1 MVNGMNN
8 KQELDKGLT
17 LDNSKILERLESLE
31 TLIDKTEPDIPNE
44 KDLFSMHTIQ
54 TQENIEWMRSISDGN
69 SNHNQDSIRI
79 KIIQIMKDSNR
90 IWSIRNKIHN
100 GDWDDLEML
109 EVEDT
114 IKDLLS
120 QHQKIN
126 AIQYYRKYMLDEL
139 KVDMGLRQAKDTIDA
154 IGRGDTVDL
163 SVGYK
168 E

>member
-1 MVNGMNN
+1 M
-8 KQELDKGLT
+8 
-17 LDNSKILERLESLE
+17 DNARILERLESLE
-31 TLIDKTEPDIPNE
+31 ALIEKTEPDIPDD
-44 KDLFSMHTIQ
+44 KTLFSMHSIE
-54 TQENIEWMRSISDGN
+54 TQENIDWIRGISNGN
-69 SNHNQDSIRI
+69 SNHNQDSARI

-126 AIQYYRKYMLDEL
+126 AIKYYRKYMLDEL

>member
-1 MVNGMNN
+1 M
-8 KQELDKGLT
+8 
-17 LDNSKILERLESLE
+17 DNARIIERLESLE

-44 KDLFSMHTIQ
+44 KDLVSMHSIQ
-54 TQENIEWMRSISDGN
+54 TQENIEWMRSIVTRN
-69 SNHNQDSIRI
+69 SNHDQDSERI

-90 IWSIRNKIHN
+90 IWGIRNKIQN

-120 QHQKIN
+120 RGQKIN
-126 AIQYYRKYMLDEL
+126 AIKYYRSYMHEEL
-139 KVDMGLRQAKDTIDA
+139 KVEMGLRQAKDTVDA
-154 IGRGDTVDL
+154 IGRGASVDL
-163 SVGYK
+163 SVGY

>member
-1 MVNGMNN
+1 M
-8 KQELDKGLT
+8 
-17 LDNSKILERLESLE
+17 DNAKIIERLESLE

-44 KDLFSMHTIQ
+44 KDLFSMHSIQ
-54 TQENIEWMRSISDGN
+54 TQENIDWMRSIVTGN
-69 SNHNQDSIRI
+69 SNHDQDSTRI

-90 IWSIRNKIHN
+90 IWGIRNKIQN

-126 AIQYYRKYMLDEL
+126 AIKYYRNYMSEQLN
-139 KVDMGLRQAKDTIDA
+139 VDMGLRQAKDTIDA
-154 IGRGDTVDL
+154 IGRGATVDL
-163 SVGYK
+163 SVGY
-168 E
+168 EE

>member
-1 MVNGMNN
+1 M
-8 KQELDKGLT
+8 
-17 LDNSKILERLESLE
+17 DNARIIERLESLE

-44 KDLFSMHTIQ
+44 KDLFSMHSIQ
-54 TQENIEWMRSISDGN
+54 TQENIEWMRSIVTRN
-69 SNHNQDSIRI
+69 SNYDQDSERI

-90 IWSIRNKIHN
+90 IWGIRNKIQN

-120 QHQKIN
+120 RHQKIN
-126 AIQYYRKYMLDEL
+126 AIKYYRNYMSEQLN
-139 KVDMGLRQAKDTIDA
+139 VDMGLRQAKDTIDA
-154 IGRGDTVDL
+154 IGRGATVDL
-163 SVGYK
+163 TIGY

>member
-1 MVNGMNN
+1 M
-8 KQELDKGLT
+8 
-17 LDNSKILERLESLE
+17 DNARIIERLESLE

-44 KDLFSMHTIQ
+44 KDLFSMHSIQ
-54 TQENIEWMRSISDGN
+54 TQENIEWMRSIVTRN
-69 SNHNQDSIRI
+69 SNHDQDSERI

-90 IWSIRNKIHN
+90 IWGIRNKIQN

-120 QHQKIN
+120 RGQKIN
-126 AIQYYRKYMLDEL
+126 SIKYYRSYMHEEL

-154 IGRGDTVDL
+154 IQRGATVDL
-163 SVGYK
+163 TIGY
-168 E
+168 EE

>member
-1 MVNGMNN
+1 M
-8 KQELDKGLT
+8 
-17 LDNSKILERLESLE
+17 DNAKIIEKLE
-31 TLIDKTEPDIPNE
+31 TLEALIDKTEPDIPNE
-44 KDLFSMHTIQ
+44 KDLFSMHSIQ
-54 TQENIEWMRSISDGN
+54 TQENIEWMRSIVTRN
-69 SNHNQDSIRI
+69 SNHDQDSERI

-90 IWSIRNKIHN
+90 IWGIRNKIHN

-120 QHQKIN
+120 QKQKIN
-126 AIQYYRKYMLDEL
+126 AIKYYRQYMHDEL

-154 IGRGDTVDL
+154 IGRGATVDL
-163 SVGYK
+163 SVGYV

>member
-1 MVNGMNN
+1 M
-8 KQELDKGLT
+8 
-17 LDNSKILERLESLE
+17 DNAKIIERLESLE

-44 KDLFSMHTIQ
+44 KDLFSMHSIQ
-54 TQENIEWMRSISDGN
+54 TQENIEWMRSIVTGN
-69 SNHNQDSIRI
+69 SLHDQDSTRI

-90 IWSIRNKIHN
+90 IWSIRNKIQN

-126 AIQYYRKYMLDEL
+126 AIKYYRNYMSEQLNI
-139 KVDMGLRQAKDTIDA
+139 DMGLRQAKDTIDA
-154 IGRGDTVDL
+154 IGRGASVDL
-163 SVGYK
+163 SVGY
-168 E
+168 EE